1 MAEPVKLPSGNW
13 RIQVFLGRDK
23 NGKRKFKSVTAPT
36 KREVKRKADQ
46 LELSLSKLNV
56 DFNDMTLEQAYDMYI
71 KSKSDVL
78 SPATIAGYERS
89 KRNHF
94 QELMPFKLSKL
105 NQIMIQ
111 NAVNSL
117 SATHSPKTVR
127 NAHGLLS
134 AVLKVYYP
142 NLQLHTTLPQKVK
155 PKYIIPT
162 TAEIN
167 MLLDIANDKVRVPI
181 LLASQGGL
189 RRSEICALTIDDFTN
204 FGVYINKAA
213 VKNKDNITVIKTTKT
228 EAGTRFVPLPQAVI
242 AEARKWKYFGIK
254 PSTLSSAYERL
265 LEKADVP
272 RFSFHKLRHYYASEL
287 HAQGIPDQYIAQYG
301 GWATVDMLHKIYQHT
316 MRDKTDAIA
325 EKILNVFNTNFQSAE
340 KVNTKVNTHK
350 KKA

>member
-1 MAEPVKLPSGNW
+1 MAEPKKMPSGNW
-13 RIQVFLGRDK
+13 RILVYIGKDK
-23 NGKRKFKSVTAPT
+23 SGKKKYKSITAAT
-36 KREVKRKADQ
+36 KREAKRKADQ

-94 QELMPFKLSKL
+94 QELMHFKLSKL

-117 SATHSPKTVR
+117 SATHSSKTVR

-142 NLQLHTTLPQKVK
+142 NLQLRTTLPQKVK
-155 PKYIIPT
+155 PEYIVPT

-167 MLLDIANDKVRVPI
+167 KLLELANNKVRLPV

-189 RRSEICALTIDDFTN
+189 RRSEICALTIDDFSE
-204 FGVYINKAA
+204 FGVYVNKAA
-213 VKNKDNITVIKTTKT
+213 VFDKNKKIIIKTTKT
-228 EAGTRFVPLPQAVI
+228 ESGTRFVPLPPAVI

-325 EKILNVFNTNFQSAE
+325 EKVLNIFNSNFQ
-340 KVNTKVNTHK
+340 KDNTKDNLQK